1 MLLAFTK
8 QILILTSESD
18 KVMYESLK
26 DDGFTLSFNEGLSPV
41 SRVLDDDTPSL
52 VVLDMDANT
61 NDDNAQLIKTTKHL
75 GIPLFAVLDPEDN
88 EKIESSIGL
97 DEIIFKPFQYNEL
110 ITRIRRILWRN
121 GSWDIGQIIRIRDLT
136 IDQDKYEVSLAEN
149 RIILTFKEYQL
160 LCLLAA
166 NPGKVYSR
174 ETLLNRIWD
183 YDYFGGT
190 RTVDVHIRRLRSKV
204 EDSNHLF
211 IETVRNVGY
220 RFISY

>member
-1 MLLAFTK
+1 MAITK
-8 QILILTSESD
+8 QILILTSESN
-18 KVMYESLK
+18 KVMYESLM
-26 DDGFTLSFNEGLSPV
+26 DDGFTLSFNEGLDSV
-41 SRVLDDDTPSL
+41 SRTTGDDSPSL
-52 VVLDMDANT
+52 VILDMSSNT
-61 NDDNAQLIKTTKHL
+61 NYGNAELIKATKHL

-88 EKIESSIGL
+88 EELESSIGL

-110 ITRIRRILWRN
+110 ITRIRRILWKN

-204 EDSNHLF
+204 EDANHLF

>member
-1 MLLAFTK
+1 
-8 QILILTSESD
+8 
-18 KVMYESLK
+18 
-26 DDGFTLSFNEGLSPV
+26 
-41 SRVLDDDTPSL
+41 
-52 VVLDMDANT
+52 MDANT

-88 EKIESSIGL
+88 KKIESSIGL

>member
-1 MLLAFTK
+1 MAFTK

-26 DDGFTLSFNEGLSPV
+26 DDGFTLSFNEGLNSV
-41 SRVLDDDTPSL
+41 SRILDDDATSL
-52 VVLDMDANT
+52 VVLDANT

-75 GIPLFAVLDPEDN
+75 GIPLFAVLNPEDN
-88 EKIESSIGL
+88 GKIESSIGL

-174 ETLLNRIWD
+174 ETLLNLIWD

-204 EDSNHLF
+204 EDANHLF

>member
-1 MLLAFTK
+1 
-8 QILILTSESD
+8 
-18 KVMYESLK
+18 MYESLK
-26 DDGFTLSFNEGLSPV
+26 DDGFTLSFNEGLNSV
-41 SRVLDDDTPSL
+41 SRILDDDATSL

-61 NDDNAQLIKTTKHL
+61 NDDNAQIIKTTKHL
-75 GIPLFAVLDPEDN
+75 GIPLFAVLDSEDN

-204 EDSNHLF
+204 EDANHLF

>member
-18 KVMYESLK
+18 KVMYKSLK
-26 DDGFTLSFNEGLSPV
+26 DDGFTLSFNEGLNSV
-41 SRVLDDDTPSL
+41 SRILDYDATSL

-61 NDDNAQLIKTTKHL
+61 NDDNAQIIKTTKHL
-75 GIPLFAVLDPEDN
+75 GIPLFAVLDSEDN

-204 EDSNHLF
+204 EDANHLF

>member
-1 MLLAFTK
+1 MAFTK

-26 DDGFTLSFNEGLSPV
+26 DDGFTLSFNEGLNSV
-41 SRVLDDDTPSL
+41 SRILDDDATSL
-52 VVLDMDANT
+52 VLLDMDANT
-61 NDDNAQLIKTTKHL
+61 NDDNAQIIKTTKHL
-75 GIPLFAVLDPEDN
+75 GIPLFAVLDSEDN

-204 EDSNHLF
+204 EDANHLF

>member
-1 MLLAFTK
+1 MAITK
-8 QILILTSESD
+8 QILILTSESN
-18 KVMYESLK
+18 KVMYESLM
-26 DDGFTLSFNEGLSPV
+26 DDGFSLSFNEGLDSV
-41 SRVLDDDTPSL
+41 SRTTGDDSPSL
-52 VVLDMDANT
+52 VILDMSSNT
-61 NDDNAQLIKTTKHL
+61 NYGKAELIKATKHL

-88 EKIESSIGL
+88 EELESSIGL

-110 ITRIRRILWRN
+110 ITRIRRILWKN

-204 EDSNHLF
+204 EDANHLF

>member
-1 MLLAFTK
+1 MAITK
-8 QILILTSESD
+8 QILILTSESN
-18 KVMYESLK
+18 KVMYESLM
-26 DDGFTLSFNEGLSPV
+26 DDGFTLSFNEGLNSV
-41 SRVLDDDTPSL
+41 SRILDDDATSL

-61 NDDNAQLIKTTKHL
+61 NDDNAQIIKTTKHL
-75 GIPLFAVLDPEDN
+75 GIPLFAVLDSEDN
-88 EKIESSIGL
+88 EKIESS
-97 DEIIFKPFQYNEL
+97 KPFQYNEL

-204 EDSNHLF
+204 EDANHLF

>member
-1 MLLAFTK
+1 MAITK
-8 QILILTSESD
+8 QILILTSESN
-18 KVMYESLK
+18 KVMYESLM
-26 DDGFTLSFNEGLSPV
+26 DDGFTLSFNEGLDSV
-41 SRVLDDDTPSL
+41 SRTTGDDSPSL
-52 VVLDMDANT
+52 VILDMSSNT
-61 NDDNAQLIKTTKHL
+61 NYGNAELIKATKHL

-88 EKIESSIGL
+88 EELESSIGL

-190 RTVDVHIRRLRSKV
+190 RTVDVHISRLRSKV
-204 EDSNHLF
+204 EDANHLF

>member
-1 MLLAFTK
+1 MAFTK

-26 DDGFTLSFNEGLSPV
+26 DDGFTLSFNEGLNPV
-41 SRVLDDDTPSL
+41 SRVLDDDATSL

-61 NDDNAQLIKTTKHL
+61 NDDNAQIIKTTKHL
-75 GIPLFAVLDPEDN
+75 GIPLFAVLDSEDN

-97 DEIIFKPFQYNEL
+97 DEIIFKPFQHNEL

-204 EDSNHLF
+204 EDANHLF

>member
-1 MLLAFTK
+1 
-8 QILILTSESD
+8 
-18 KVMYESLK
+18 MYESLM
-26 DDGFTLSFNEGLSPV
+26 DDGFTLSFNEGLDSV
-41 SRVLDDDTPSL
+41 SRTTGDDSPSL
-52 VVLDMDANT
+52 VILDMSSNT
-61 NDDNAQLIKTTKHL
+61 NYGNAELIKATKHL
-75 GIPLFAVLDPEDN
+75 GIPLFAVLDSEDN

-110 ITRIRRILWRN
+110 ITRIRRILWKN

-204 EDSNHLF
+204 EDANHLF

>member
-1 MLLAFTK
+1 MAFTK

-26 DDGFTLSFNEGLSPV
+26 DDGFTLSFNEGLNPV
-41 SRVLDDDTPSL
+41 SRVLDDDATSL

-75 GIPLFAVLDPEDN
+75 GIPLFAVLNPEDHG
-88 EKIESSIGL
+88 KIESSIGL
-97 DEIIFKPFQYNEL
+97 DEIIFKPFQYSEL

-121 GSWDIGQIIRIRDLT
+121 GSWDIGQIIRIGDLT
-136 IDQDKYEVSLAEN
+136 IDQDKYEVSVAEN

-204 EDSNHLF
+204 EDANHLF

>member
-1 MLLAFTK
+1 
-8 QILILTSESD
+8 
-18 KVMYESLK
+18 MYESLM
-26 DDGFTLSFNEGLSPV
+26 DDGFTLSFNEGLDSV
-41 SRVLDDDTPSL
+41 SRTTGDDSPSL
-52 VVLDMDANT
+52 VILDMSSNT
-61 NDDNAQLIKTTKHL
+61 NYGNAELIKATKHL

-88 EKIESSIGL
+88 EELESSIGL

-110 ITRIRRILWRN
+110 ITRIRRILWKN

-204 EDSNHLF
+204 EDANHLF

>member
-1 MLLAFTK
+1 MAITK
-8 QILILTSESD
+8 QILILTSESN
-18 KVMYESLK
+18 KVMYESLM
-26 DDGFTLSFNEGLSPV
+26 DDGFTLSFNEGLDSV
-41 SRVLDDDTPSL
+41 GRTTGDDSPSL
-52 VVLDMDANT
+52 VILDMSSNT
-61 NDDNAQLIKTTKHL
+61 NYGNAELIKATKHL

-88 EKIESSIGL
+88 EELESSIGL

-190 RTVDVHIRRLRSKV
+190 RTVDVHISRLRSKV
-204 EDSNHLF
+204 EDANHLF

>member
-1 MLLAFTK
+1 
-8 QILILTSESD
+8 
-18 KVMYESLK
+18 MYESLK

-88 EKIESSIGL
+88 KKIESSIGL

>member
-1 MLLAFTK
+1 MAFTK
-8 QILILTSESD
+8 QILILPSESE

-26 DDGFTLSFNEGLSPV
+26 DDGFTLSFNEGLNSV
-41 SRVLDDDTPSL
+41 SRILDYDATSL

-61 NDDNAQLIKTTKHL
+61 NDDNAQIIKTTKHL
-75 GIPLFAVLDPEDN
+75 GIPLFAVLDSEDN

-204 EDSNHLF
+204 EDANHLF

>member
-1 MLLAFTK
+1 MAFTK
-8 QILILTSESD
+8 QILILTSESE

-26 DDGFTLSFNEGLSPV
+26 DDGFTLSFNEGLNSV
-41 SRVLDDDTPSL
+41 SRILDDDATSL

-61 NDDNAQLIKTTKHL
+61 NDDNAQIIKTTKHL
-75 GIPLFAVLDPEDN
+75 GIPLFAVLDSEDN

-204 EDSNHLF
+204 EDANHLF